1 MSGASPS
8 RKRIAVLASGG
19 LDSAVLLADL
29 ARTATVVPVYVE
41 AGLAWEA
48 EELSALRAFLAALN
62 DPNVEPLTM
71 LELPVRRLYG
81 EHWSASGKN
90 VPGYD
95 APDSAVYLPG
105 RNVLLLG
112 VTAVWCAL
120 HDVGTIAVG
129 SLDANPF
136 PDATPAFFDGYG
148 RLLSE
153 ALAHPIEIVAPYRS
167 LHKHD
172 LIARFATLPLH
183 LTLTCM
189 APRDGK
195 HCNACNKCRERR
207 EAFRDAG
214 VEDRTAYA
222 P

>member
-1 MSGASPS
+1 MSPVPHS
-8 RKRIAVLASGG
+8 KRVAVLASGG
-19 LDSAVLLADL
+19 LDSAVLVAGL
-29 ARTATVVPVYVE
+29 AREATVFPVYLR

-48 EELSALRAFLAALN
+48 EEQRALRAFLAALG
-62 DPNVEPLTM
+62 DANVQPLAV
-71 LELPVRRLYG
+71 LEMPVRRLYG
-81 EHWSASGKN
+81 EHWSATGKG

-105 RNVLLLG
+105 RNVLLIG

-120 HDVGTIAVG
+120 HAVGTIAIG

-136 PDATPAFFDGYG
+136 PDATPSFFADYG
-148 RLLSE
+148 RVLSA
-153 ALAHPIEIVAPYRS
+153 ALAHPIEVVAPYRS

-172 LIARFATLPLH
+172 LIARFAALPLH

-189 APRDGK
+189 APRGGK
-195 HCNACNKCRERR
+195 HCGACNKCRERR
-207 EAFRDAG
+207 EAFRAAG

-222 P
+222 T